1 MKYIKFLLVAVVA
14 LLCACVGPEG
24 PRGPEGPQGPQGE
37 PGEGGVNW
45 DVTWFTVYAQDWE
58 AMQTETGVYYKYTV
72 TGDAVA
78 KLDEYAAREGLFHLY
93 VYPYG
98 VEEDA
103 NGNFIGYQALLPY
116 TRYYDGYSY
125 ATDYEFA
132 PGELTIYITYSDF
145 AQVQPEDYT
154 FRLVTLW

>member
-1 MKYIKFLLVAVVA
+1 MKKLLFIAFTA

-24 PRGPEGPQGPQGE
+24 PRGPQGPQGPQGE
-37 PGEGGVNW
+37 PGSGTNW
-45 DVTWFTVYAQDWE
+45 DVVWYTVQSEDWQLE
-58 AMQTETGVYYKYTV
+58 LNGGKPYYKYTI

-78 KLDEYAAREGLFHLY
+78 MLDEFAAREGLLFLY

-98 VEEDA
+98 TKEDQD
-103 NGNFIGYQALLPY
+103 GKIIGDQALLPY

-125 ATDYEFA
+125 AMDYEFY
-132 PGELTIYITYSDF
+132 PGELTIYMTYSDF
-145 AQVQPEDYT
+145 DMSRPDTHT

>member
-1 MKYIKFLLVAVVA
+1 MKKLLFIAMTA

-24 PRGPEGPQGPQGE
+24 PRGPQGPQGPQGE
-37 PGEGGVNW
+37 PGEGSTNW
-45 DVTWFTVYAQDWE
+45 DVVWFTVDKNAWE
-58 AMQTETGVYYKYTV
+58 LVDDNDGMPYYKYTI

-78 KLDEYAAREGLFHLY
+78 KLDDFAAREGLFFLY
-93 VYPYG
+93 IYPYG
-98 VEEDA
+98 VEEDKD
-103 NGNFIGYQALLPY
+103 GNFVGYQALLPY
-116 TRYYDGYSY
+116 TRYYNGYSY

-145 AQVQPEDYT
+145 QVAQPETFT